1 MKCPINEYYIYEFT
15 ATYKSYNRRQKQQN
29 ISLRG
34 SGDSKNS
41 VTPRWHYSSLRQQL
55 LKSHCRDDKM
65 TNKNI
70 DRNSENIEIEL
81 RSIENQEI
89 ESSQNH
95 DIEVGNDEYTN
106 DVNYNF
112 NTNYIIITF
121 SFSVKIFKNGK
132 IAK

>member
-41 VTPRWHYSSLRQQL
+41 VTPTWHYSSLRQQL

-70 DRNSENIEIEL
+70 DRNSENREIEL